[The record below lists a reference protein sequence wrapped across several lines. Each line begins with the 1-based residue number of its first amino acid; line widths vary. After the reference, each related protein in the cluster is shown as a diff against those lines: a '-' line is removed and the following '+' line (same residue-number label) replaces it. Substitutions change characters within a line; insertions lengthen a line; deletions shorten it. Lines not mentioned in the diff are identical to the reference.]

1 MRVLAVVRRGVGG
14 RFGPGAADLVL
25 QAAHQFLLMF
35 AGMVSA
41 EVWNVHAELGAKF
54 AEAQDG
60 RLVHWS
66 SGLVVKRKGGPQI

>member
-1 MRVLAVVRRGVGG
+1 
-14 RFGPGAADLVL
+14 
-25 QAAHQFLLMF
+25 
-35 AGMVSA
+35 MVSA